1 MSENELSNGF
11 DTDGISKLNHE
22 TDDADEENIDIST
35 TKSENNYE
43 DNFDIPVQKK
53 INEKKSPRMVRLST
67 VILIVLLSITTVL
80 LVFFAYLFF
89 SNKSTDTT
97 DSGEP
102 ITNNQM
108 LGDIDFTKESI
119 EDFTDV
125 LPDETIDISEYIL
138 FNSDSIM
145 LTETDLEFLSDREL
159 ELARNEIYARHG
171 RKFNTDYIQ
180 QYFDSKSWYK
190 GTIDA
195 DKFDD
200 SVLNDIEKYNI
211 EFIRNYEYER
221 SLSYT
226 EFETTHTK
234 NSASKEEQSSKTPKI
249 KVTEPIETTPKVKLT
264 TLNVKGVKFN
274 YVKSFNSDFEY
285 SDDVLDYDINIDV
298 QYCKP
303 EDYCSENDHLVSLM
317 PPSNG
322 MYDKEN
328 IGNLYYTANDEDFVI
343 FKVNIKGNYNI
354 EFYTEEGYCEFRKY
368 TPSGAVLKNFAGITD
383 YEIFS
388 INSEKGSVNEEFY
401 IGFHK
406 SEVSRVDFKL
416 FCVGPNGFG
425 QW

>member
-125 LPDETIDISEYIL
+125 IPDETIDISEYIL

-200 SVLNDIEKYNI
+200 SVLNNIEKYNI

-264 TLNVKGVKFN
+264 TLN
-274 YVKSFNSDFEY
+274 EMLR
-285 SDDVLDYDINIDV
+285 VL
-298 QYCKP
+298 
-303 EDYCSENDHLVSLM
+303 
-317 PPSNG
+317 
-322 MYDKEN
+322 
-328 IGNLYYTANDEDFVI
+328 NLI
-343 FKVNIKGNYNI
+343 M
-354 EFYTEEGYCEFRKY
+354 
-368 TPSGAVLKNFAGITD
+368 
-383 YEIFS
+383 
-388 INSEKGSVNEEFY
+388 
-401 IGFHK
+401 
-406 SEVSRVDFKL
+406 
-416 FCVGPNGFG
+416 
-425 QW
+425 

>member
-125 LPDETIDISEYIL
+125 IPDETIDISEYIL

-195 DKFDD
+195 D
-200 SVLNDIEKYNI
+200 
-211 EFIRNYEYER
+211 
-221 SLSYT
+221 
-226 EFETTHTK
+226 
-234 NSASKEEQSSKTPKI
+234 
-249 KVTEPIETTPKVKLT
+249 
-264 TLNVKGVKFN
+264 
-274 YVKSFNSDFEY
+274 
-285 SDDVLDYDINIDV
+285 
-298 QYCKP
+298 
-303 EDYCSENDHLVSLM
+303 
-317 PPSNG
+317 
-322 MYDKEN
+322 
-328 IGNLYYTANDEDFVI
+328 
-343 FKVNIKGNYNI
+343 
-354 EFYTEEGYCEFRKY
+354 
-368 TPSGAVLKNFAGITD
+368 
-383 YEIFS
+383 
-388 INSEKGSVNEEFY
+388 
-401 IGFHK
+401 
-406 SEVSRVDFKL
+406 
-416 FCVGPNGFG
+416 
-425 QW
+425 